1 MVIIDSYPTAV
12 ILCLITMICWGS
24 WANTMKLTRKNWFFQ
39 LYYWDYSLGV
49 LIFSLLLAFTLGSHG
64 TDGRSFTTD
73 LSQAD
78 VKNLGYAL
86 LSGAIFNLSNVMLV
100 TVIDIAGMAI
110 AFPIGVG
117 LALVLGVISGYIT
130 KPLGNPQILFSGLAC
145 IVLAIILDG
154 YAYSRIPSEGKKSIT
169 KGILLSICTGI
180 FMGFFY
186 PLLVNSIS
194 PTLINPEAGK
204 LTPYTA
210 IVFFS
215 VGLLASSF
223 LWNYYLMRKPISGPV
238 ISGRDYFNNGTRKDH
253 IYGILG
259 GLIWCLGFSLM
270 TLSAEK
276 AGTAISYGLGQ
287 GATMV
292 AVLWG
297 VLVWKEFRLAPK
309 SVNKWLVVMFCL
321 YMLGLGLIIVAKQD

>member
-1 MVIIDSYPTAV
+1 MVIIESYPTAV

-24 WANTMKLTRKNWFFQ
+24 WANTMKLTGKNWFFQ
-39 LYYWDYSLGV
+39 LYYWDYSMGV
-49 LIFSLLLAFTLGSHG
+49 LLFSLLLAFTLGSYG
-64 TDGRSFTTD
+64 KDGRPFWAD
-73 LSQAD
+73 FIQAD
-78 VKNLGYAL
+78 PRNLFYAF
-86 LSGAIFNLSNVMLV
+86 LSGTLFNLSNVLLV

-117 LALVLGVISGYIT
+117 LALVLGVISGYISN
-130 KPLGNPQILFSGLAC
+130 PLGNPWILFSGLAC

-154 YAYSRIPSEGKKSIT
+154 MAYSKIPSDKNKSVT
-169 KGILLSICTGI
+169 KGIVLSICTGV

-186 PLLVNSIS
+186 PLLVSAIS
-194 PTLINPEAGK
+194 PTLDLPQQGK

-215 VGLLASSF
+215 IGLLASSF
-223 LWNYYLMRKPISGPV
+223 LWNYYLMRKPITGPV
-238 ISGRDYFNNGTRKDH
+238 LSGRDYFTKGTIKDH
-253 IYGILG
+253 LVGILG
-259 GLIWCLGFSLM
+259 GLIWCMGFSLM
-270 TLSAEK
+270 TLSADK

-297 VLVWKEFRLAPK
+297 VLVWKEFKLAPK
-309 SVNKWLVVMFCL
+309 SVNPLLVLMFFL
-321 YMLGLGLIIVAKQD
+321 YLLGLSLIIIAKQY

>member
-1 MVIIDSYPTAV
+1 MVIIESYQTAV
-12 ILCLITMICWGS
+12 FLCLITMICWGS
-24 WANTMKLTRKNWFFQ
+24 WANTMKLTGKNWFFQ

-49 LIFSLLLAFTLGSHG
+49 LVFSLILAFTLGSHG
-64 TDGRSFTTD
+64 TGGRPFLDD
-73 LSQAD
+73 LSQAES
-78 VKNLGYAL
+78 KNLGYAFL
-86 LSGAIFNLSNVMLV
+86 AGTIFNLSNVLLV

-117 LALVLGVISGYIT
+117 LALVLGVISGYLI
-130 KPLGNPQILFSGLAC
+130 KPIGNPWILFSGLAS

-154 YAYSRIPSEGKKSIT
+154 MAYSRIPSSGKKSVRL
-169 KGILLSICTGI
+169 GIILSICTGI

-186 PLLVNSIS
+186 PLLVSSIS
-194 PTLINPEAGK
+194 SNLTLPESRK

-215 VGLLASSF
+215 VGLLISSGI
-223 LWNYYLMRKPISGPV
+223 WNYYLMRKPLTGPV
-238 ISGRDYFNNGTRKDH
+238 ISIRDYFHTGTRKDH
-253 IYGILG
+253 LVGIIG
-259 GLIWCLGFSLM
+259 GIIWCLGFSLM
-270 TLSAEK
+270 TLSADK

-309 SVNKWLVVMFCL
+309 SVNKFLIAMFFL
-321 YMLGLGLIIVAKQD
+321 YLLGLSLIIKAKQY

>member
-1 MVIIDSYPTAV
+1 MFIIQSYPAAV

-24 WANTMKLTRKNWFFQ
+24 WANTMKLTGKNWFFQ
-39 LYYWDYSLGV
+39 LYYWDYSIGV
-49 LIFSLLLAFTLGSHG
+49 LLFSLTLAFTLGSHG
-64 TDGRSFTTD
+64 ETGRSFLND
-73 LSQAD
+73 LSQAQF
-78 VKNLGYAL
+78 KNLIYAFL
-86 LSGAIFNLSNVMLV
+86 AGTIFNLSNVLLV

-117 LALVLGVISGYIT
+117 LALVLGVISGYLS
-130 KPLGNPQILFSGLAC
+130 KPLGNPGVLFGGLAC
-145 IVLAIILDG
+145 IVLAIVLDG
-154 YAYSRIPSEGKKSIT
+154 LAYSQIPSEGKKSIT
-169 KGILLSICTGI
+169 RGIVLSIFTGV

-186 PLLVNSIS
+186 PLLVSSIS
-194 PTLINPEAGK
+194 PTLDQPEPGK

-210 IVFFS
+210 IVMFS
-215 VGLLASSF
+215 AGLLLSSF
-223 LWNYYLMRKPISGPV
+223 LWNYFLMRKPLTGPV
-238 ISGRDYFNNGTRKDH
+238 ISGKDYFTNGTGKDH
-253 IYGILG
+253 IVGILG

-270 TLSAEK
+270 TLAADK

-309 SVNKWLVVMFCL
+309 SVNKLLAAMFSL
-321 YMLGLGLIIVAKQD
+321 YLLGLSLIIIAKQY

>member
-1 MVIIDSYPTAV
+1 MVIIESYRTAV
-12 ILCLITMICWGS
+12 FLCLITMICWGS
-24 WANTMKLTRKNWFFQ
+24 WANTMKLSGKKWYFQ
-39 LYYWDYSLGV
+39 LYYWDYSIGV
-49 LIFSLLLAFTLGSHG
+49 LLFSLLLAFTMGSHG
-64 TDGRSFTTD
+64 IAGRSFTAD
-73 LSQAD
+73 LSQAAF
-78 VKNLGYAL
+78 KNLGYAF
-86 LSGAIFNLSNVMLV
+86 LSGVIFNLANVLLV

-117 LALVLGVISGYIT
+117 LALVLGVISGYII
-130 KPLGNPQILFSGLAC
+130 KPVGNPWILFGGLAS

-154 YAYSRIPSEGKKSIT
+154 LAYSKIPSTGQKSIT
-169 KGILLSICTGI
+169 KGIVLSICTGV

-194 PTLINPEAGK
+194 PTLIEPEAGK

-215 VGLLASSF
+215 TGLLASSF
-223 LWNYYLMRKPISGPV
+223 LWNYYLMRKPLTGPV
-238 ISGRDYFNNGTRKDH
+238 ISGREYFRGSGKDH
-253 IYGILG
+253 LIGILG

-270 TLSAEK
+270 TLAADK

-297 VLVWKEFRLAPK
+297 VLVWKEFKLAPR
-309 SVNKWLVVMFCL
+309 SVNKYLVAMFFL
-321 YMLGLGLIIVAKQD
+321 YLLGLSLIIVARQY

>member
-1 MVIIDSYPTAV
+1 MVIIESYPAAV
-12 ILCLITMICWGS
+12 FLCLITMICWGS
-24 WANTMKLTRKNWFFQ
+24 WANTMKLTGKTWFFQ
-39 LYYWDYSLGV
+39 LYYWDYSFGV

-64 TDGRSFTTD
+64 TGGRPFLED

-78 VKNLGYAL
+78 SKNLGYAFL
-86 LSGAIFNLSNVMLV
+86 AGTIFNLSNVLLV

-130 KPLGNPQILFSGLAC
+130 KPLGNPWILFTGLAC

-154 YAYSRIPSEGKKSIT
+154 LAYSKIPSEGKKSIT
-169 KGILLSICTGI
+169 KGIVLSILTGI

-194 PTLINPEAGK
+194 PTLITPESGK

-215 VGLLASSF
+215 IGLLASSF
-223 LWNYYLMRKPISGPV
+223 LWNYYLMRKPLTGPV
-238 ISGRDYFNNGTRKDH
+238 ISGKDYFTNGTRKDH
-253 IYGILG
+253 LVGILG

-270 TLSAEK
+270 TLAADK

-287 GATMV
+287 GATMI

-297 VLVWKEFRLAPK
+297 VLVWKEFKLAPP
-309 SVNKWLVVMFCL
+309 SVNKWLVLMFIL
-321 YMLGLGLIIVAKQD
+321 YLSGLSLIIIAKQY

>member
-1 MVIIDSYPTAV
+1 MVIIESYPTAV
-12 ILCLITMICWGS
+12 LLCLITMICWGS
-24 WANTMKLTRKNWFFQ
+24 WANTMKLTGKSWYFQ
-39 LYYWDYSLGV
+39 LYYWDYSIGV
-49 LIFSLLLAFTLGSHG
+49 SLFSLILAFTLGSHG
-64 TDGRSFTTD
+64 YDGRSFLSD

-78 VKNLGYAL
+78 TKNLGYAL
-86 LSGAIFNLSNVMLV
+86 LSGVIFNLSNVLLV

-117 LALVLGVISGYIT
+117 LALVLGVISGYIS
-130 KPLGNPQILFSGLAC
+130 KPLGNPWILFTGLAC

-154 YAYSRIPSEGKKSIT
+154 FAYSKIPSEGKKSIT
-169 KGILLSICTGI
+169 KGIFLSICTGVL
-180 FMGFFY
+180 MGFFY
-186 PLLVNSIS
+186 PLLVTSIS
-194 PTLINPEAGK
+194 PSLINPESGK

-215 VGLLASSF
+215 IGLLASSF
-223 LWNYYLMRKPISGPV
+223 LWNVYLMRRPITGPV
-238 ISGRDYFNNGTRKDH
+238 ISGKAYFTTGSLKDH
-253 IYGILG
+253 LLGLIG

-297 VLVWKEFRLAPK
+297 VLVWKEFKLAPP
-309 SVNKWLVVMFCL
+309 SVNKWLAAMFCL
-321 YMLGLGLIIVAKQD
+321 YLLGLSLIITAKQY

>member
-1 MVIIDSYPTAV
+1 MVIIESYPAAV
-12 ILCLITMICWGS
+12 ILCLITMLCWGS
-24 WANTMKLTRKNWFFQ
+24 WANTMKLTGRNWFFQ
-39 LYYWDYSLGV
+39 LYYWDYSIGV
-49 LIFSLLLAFTLGSHG
+49 LLFSLILAFTLGSHG
-64 TDGRSFTTD
+64 ENGRSFLSD
-73 LSQAD
+73 LSQAET
-78 VKNLGYAL
+78 KNLGYAF
-86 LSGAIFNLSNVMLV
+86 LSGAIFNLSNVLLV

-130 KPLGNPQILFSGLAC
+130 KPLGNPWILFTGLAC

-154 YAYSRIPSEGKKSIT
+154 IAYSKIPSEGKKSVAR
-169 KGILLSICTGI
+169 GILLSICTGV

-194 PTLINPEAGK
+194 PSLINPEPGK

-215 VGLLASSF
+215 IGLLASSF
-223 LWNYYLMRKPISGPV
+223 LWNYYLMRKPLTGPV
-238 ISGRDYFNNGTRKDH
+238 ISGKDYFAPGRGKDH
-253 IYGILG
+253 FFGILG

-297 VLVWKEFRLAPK
+297 VLVWKEFKLAPS
-309 SVNKWLVVMFCL
+309 SVNKWLVIMFCL
-321 YMLGLGLIIVAKQD
+321 YLLGLSMIIIARQY

>member
-1 MVIIDSYPTAV
+1 MVIIESYPVAV

-24 WANTMKLTRKNWFFQ
+24 WANTMKLTGKNWFFQ
-39 LYYWDYSLGV
+39 LYYWDYSIGV
-49 LIFSLLLAFTLGSHG
+49 LLFSLLLAFTLGSHG
-64 TDGRSFTTD
+64 INGRSFLTD
-73 LSQAD
+73 ISQAD
-78 VKNLGYAL
+78 SKNLGFAF
-86 LSGAIFNLSNVMLV
+86 LSGVLFNLSNVLLV

-130 KPLGNPQILFSGLAC
+130 KPLGNPWILFTGLAC

-154 YAYSRIPSEGKKSIT
+154 LAYSKIPSQGKKSIT

-180 FMGFFY
+180 LMGFFY

-194 PTLINPEAGK
+194 PSLINPESGK

-223 LWNYYLMRKPISGPV
+223 IWNYYLMRRPITGPV
-238 ISGRDYFNNGTRKDH
+238 ISGKDYFTQGSRSDH
-253 IYGILG
+253 ILGILG
-259 GLIWCLGFSLM
+259 GLVWCLGFSLM

-297 VLVWKEFRLAPK
+297 VLVWKEFKLAPR
-309 SVNKWLVVMFCL
+309 SVNKWLAAMFCL
-321 YMLGLGLIIVAKQD
+321 YLVGLSLIIIAKQY

>member
-1 MVIIDSYPTAV
+1 MVIIESYSSAV
-12 ILCLITMICWGS
+12 FLCLVTMLCWGS
-24 WANTMKLTRKNWFFQ
+24 WANTMKLTGKKWFFQ
-39 LYYWDYSLGV
+39 LYYWDYSVGV
-49 LIFSLLLAFTLGSHG
+49 LLFSLLLAFTLGSHG
-64 TDGRSFTTD
+64 QAGRPFISD
-73 LSQAD
+73 LLQA
-78 VKNLGYAL
+78 KFKSLGFAFL
-86 LSGAIFNLSNVMLV
+86 AGTLFNLSNVLLV

-130 KPLGNPQILFSGLAC
+130 KPLGNPWILFSGLAC
-145 IVLAIILDG
+145 IVVAIILDG
-154 YAYSRIPSEGKKSIT
+154 LAYSKIPSAGQKSIT
-169 KGILLSICTGI
+169 KGIVLSICTGI

-194 PTLINPEAGK
+194 PTLIVPEAGK

-210 IVFFS
+210 IVLFS

-223 LWNYYLMRKPISGPV
+223 LWNYYLMRKPLTGPV
-238 ISGRDYFNNGTRKDH
+238 ISGKEYFTNGTRKDH
-253 IYGILG
+253 LVGILG

-270 TLSAEK
+270 TLSADK

-297 VLVWKEFRLAPK
+297 VFVWKEFKLAPR
-309 SVNKWLVVMFCL
+309 SVNKYLAAMFFL
-321 YMLGLGLIIVAKQD
+321 YLLGLCMIIIAKQY

>member
-1 MVIIDSYPTAV
+1 MVIIESYPAAV

-24 WANTMKLTRKNWFFQ
+24 WANTMKLTGKNWFFQ
-39 LYYWDYSLGV
+39 LYYWDYSIGV
-49 LIFSLLLAFTLGSHG
+49 LVFSLVLALTLGSHG
-64 TDGRSFTTD
+64 QGGRPFLTD
-73 LSQAD
+73 LFQSES
-78 VKNLGYAL
+78 KNLFYAFL
-86 LSGAIFNLSNVMLV
+86 AGTIFNLSNVLLV

-117 LALVLGVISGYIT
+117 LALVLGVISGYIS
-130 KPLGNPQILFSGLAC
+130 KPLGNPWVLFSGLAC

-154 YAYSRIPSEGKKSIT
+154 LAYSKIPSDKNKSVT
-169 KGILLSICTGI
+169 KGIILSICTGV

-186 PLLVNSIS
+186 PLLVSSIC
-194 PTLINPEAGK
+194 PNLLQPEQGK

-210 IVFFS
+210 IVMFS
-215 VGLLASSF
+215 TGLFASSF
-223 LWNYYLMRKPISGPV
+223 LWNYYLMRRPLTGPV
-238 ISGRDYFNNGTRKDH
+238 ISFRDYFNKGTPKDH
-253 IYGILG
+253 VVGILG

-297 VLVWKEFRLAPK
+297 VLVWKEFKLAPK
-309 SVNKWLVVMFCL
+309 SVNKLLVAMFFL
-321 YMLGLGLIIVAKQD
+321 YLSGLSLIIIAKQY

>member
-12 ILCLITMICWGS
+12 ILCLITMLCWGS
-24 WANTMKLTRKNWFFQ
+24 WANTMKLTGKKWYFQ

-49 LIFSLLLAFTLGSHG
+49 LLFSLLLAFTLGSHG
-64 TDGRSFTTD
+64 SGGRSFMDD
-73 LSQAD
+73 LSQAES
-78 VKNLGYAL
+78 KNLGYAFL
-86 LSGAIFNLSNVMLV
+86 AGTIFNLSNVLLV

-117 LALVLGVISGYIT
+117 LALVLGVISGYIS
-130 KPLGNPQILFSGLAC
+130 KPLGNPWILFTGLAC

-154 YAYSRIPSEGKKSIT
+154 MAYSKIPSQGKKSIT
-169 KGILLSICTGI
+169 KGIVLSVLTGI

-186 PLLVNSIS
+186 PLLVSSIS
-194 PTLINPEAGK
+194 PTLVTPEAGK

-215 VGLLASSF
+215 IGLLASSF
-223 LWNYYLMRKPISGPV
+223 LWNYYLMRRPLTGPILSGK
-238 ISGRDYFNNGTRKDH
+238 DYFKNGTTKDH
-253 IYGILG
+253 VVGILG

-270 TLSAEK
+270 TLSADK

-287 GATMV
+287 GATMI

-297 VLVWKEFRLAPK
+297 VLVWKEFKLAPS
-309 SVNKWLVVMFCL
+309 SVNKWLVIMFML
-321 YMLGLGLIIVAKQD
+321 YLLGLSLIIIAKQY

>member
-1 MVIIDSYPTAV
+1 
-12 ILCLITMICWGS
+12 MICWGS
-24 WANTMKLTRKNWFFQ
+24 WANTMKLTGKNWFFQ
-39 LYYWDYSLGV
+39 LYYWDYSIGV
-49 LIFSLLLAFTLGSHG
+49 LLFSILLAFTLGSHG
-64 TDGRSFTTD
+64 NSGRSFLDD
-73 LSQAD
+73 LLQAD
-78 VKNLGYAL
+78 SKNLAYAFL
-86 LSGAIFNLSNVMLV
+86 AGTIFNLSNVLLV

-130 KPLGNPQILFSGLAC
+130 KPLGNPWILFTGLAS

-154 YAYSRIPSEGKKSIT
+154 LAYSKIPSDGKKSIT
-169 KGILLSICTGI
+169 KGIVLSILTGI

-186 PLLVNSIS
+186 PLLVSSIS
-194 PTLINPEAGK
+194 PTLETPEAGK

-215 VGLLASSF
+215 IGLLLSSF
-223 LWNYYLMRKPISGPV
+223 LWNYYLMRRPLTGPV
-238 ISGRDYFNNGTRKDH
+238 IALRDYFTNGTGKDH
-253 IYGILG
+253 LVGILG

-270 TLSAEK
+270 TLAADK

-297 VLVWKEFRLAPK
+297 VLVWKEFKLAPK
-309 SVNKWLVVMFCL
+309 SVNKYLVAMFFL
-321 YMLGLGLIIVAKQD
+321 YLLGLSLIIIAKQY

>member
-1 MVIIDSYPTAV
+1 MVIIESYPAAV
-12 ILCLITMICWGS
+12 FLCLITMICWGS
-24 WANTMKLTRKNWFFQ
+24 WANTMKLTGKNWFFQ
-39 LYYWDYSLGV
+39 LYYWDYSIGV

-64 TDGRSFTTD
+64 TGGRPFLDD

-78 VKNLGYAL
+78 SKNLGYAFL
-86 LSGAIFNLSNVMLV
+86 AGTIFNLSNVLLV

-130 KPLGNPQILFSGLAC
+130 KPLGNPWILFTGLAC

-154 YAYSRIPSEGKKSIT
+154 LAYSKIPSEGKKSIT
-169 KGILLSICTGI
+169 KGIVLSILTGV

-194 PTLINPEAGK
+194 PSLVIPETGK

-215 VGLLASSF
+215 IGLFASSF
-223 LWNYYLMRKPISGPV
+223 LWNYYLMRKPLTGPV
-238 ISGRDYFNNGTRKDH
+238 ISGKDYFTKGTRKDH
-253 IYGILG
+253 GVGILG

-270 TLSAEK
+270 TLSADK

-297 VLVWKEFRLAPK
+297 VLVWKEFKLAPS
-309 SVNKWLVVMFCL
+309 SVNKWLVIMFIL
-321 YMLGLGLIIVAKQD
+321 YLSGLSLIIIAKQY

>member
-1 MVIIDSYPTAV
+1 MVIIESYQTAV
-12 ILCLITMICWGS
+12 FLCLITMLCWGS
-24 WANTMKLTRKNWFFQ
+24 WANTMKLTGKNWFFQ
-39 LYYWDYSLGV
+39 LYYWDYSIGV

-64 TDGRSFTTD
+64 HEGRSFTAD

-78 VKNLGYAL
+78 FKNLGYAF
-86 LSGAIFNLSNVMLV
+86 LSGAIFNLSNVLLV

-130 KPLGNPQILFSGLAC
+130 KPVGNPWILFGGLAS

-154 YAYSRIPSEGKKSIT
+154 LAYSKIPSSGQKSVT

-194 PTLINPEAGK
+194 PTLVIPEAGK

-215 VGLLASSF
+215 IGLLASSF
-223 LWNYYLMRKPISGPV
+223 LWNYYLMRKPLTGPV
-238 ISGRDYFNNGTRKDH
+238 ISGNQYFKGSWKDH
-253 IYGILG
+253 WIGILG

-270 TLSAEK
+270 TLSADK
-276 AGTAISYGLGQ
+276 AGPAISYGLGQ

-292 AVLWG
+292 AVIWG
-297 VLVWKEFRLAPK
+297 VLVCKEFRLAPR
-309 SVNKWLVVMFCL
+309 SVNKYLLAMFFL
-321 YMLGLGLIIVAKQD
+321 YLLGLSLIITAKQY